1 MADFGIVPVMEVN
14 CETAMSTLYEDLAEQ
29 EQRSKLPFVSV
40 HSTNTDCISVVTAGT
55 PGSGTSTDIPT
66 VEVSMANAKKA
77 GRVIAAYYGTVPNGI
92 LATVVGLHV
101 DAAKTATAAK
111 TFRRMKSDLFVEK
124 FGTGSFIYKFAR
136 GKVSTINFLT
146 SQHNF
151 AIDARICEFPVPN
164 EDEGAIVRRNTKRQA
179 LLDAMASSE

>member
-1 MADFGIVPVMEVN
+1 
-14 CETAMSTLYEDLAEQ
+14 MSTLYTELDEQ
-29 EQRSKLPFVSV
+29 EQRGKLSFVSV
-40 HSTNTDCISVVTAGT
+40 RSTNTDCISAVTAGT
-55 PGSGTSTDIPT
+55 PGSGIITGIPK
-66 VEVSMANAKKA
+66 VEVSMANAKKV
-77 GRVIAAYYGTVPNGI
+77 GRVIVAYYGTVPNGF